1 MDKFNLNAIV
11 NRTKIKITLFINASC
26 VLLVDQ
32 KYYYFLYFAF
42 YAKLLALYE
51 TRGTKVWLKIV
62 FVHISVYFFFGILLT
77 LGINIIFGAYTRI
90 SLSIYLYMKLYIPIT
105 IFLDT
110 FLRKRI

>member
-1 MDKFNLNAIV
+1 MVGVIFSILTIRNEDFPTPPNLTKHPKFKGSKLDKFNLNAIV
-11 NRTKIKITLFINASC
+11 NRTKIKITLFITAIF

-62 FVHISVYFFFGILLT
+62 FVHISVYFF
-77 LGINIIFGAYTRI
+77 
-90 SLSIYLYMKLYIPIT
+90 
-105 IFLDT
+105 
-110 FLRKRI
+110 